1 MDLQDPS
8 PRGPD
13 HSEEKTVNQ
22 IIIMPIGIIEEPTP
36 VGATFRLTPQ
46 GQKAELRTDAHVT
59 VWRYHPEKLAMAKYN
74 GRITQVGDD
83 TATFAILRVEVD
95 ERWPAEI
102 NPLGAGA
109 PVYLAL
115 RGSFEPDTSRTATT
129 VALEEDHEESEE

>member
-1 MDLQDPS
+1 MTQ
-8 PRGPD
+8 
-13 HSEEKTVNQ
+13 TIV
-22 IIIMPIGIIEEPTP
+22 MPIGIIEEPTP
-36 VGATFRLTPQ
+36 AGATFRLTPQ
-46 GQKAELRTDAHVT
+46 GQNAGLSTDAHVT
-59 VWRYHPEKLAMAKYN
+59 VWRYHPEQLAMAKYT
-74 GRITQVGDD
+74 GRITQVSDD

-129 VALEEDHEESEE
+129 AMVDDTEDAQI